1 VLLIVGAE
9 ILVRAAV
16 RLAASLKVRPLII
29 GLTIVAFGSSAPQMT
44 VSLQATLAGN
54 TDIAVGSVIGS
65 SIFNILVTLGLSAL
79 IIPLRVSRQL
89 VRLDIPVMILAGLL
103 VFTLA
108 ANEELTPLDGLLLLC
123 ALLAYLGVLHYQTR
137 HSRRP
142 RTLDIVAKAPWLSSV
157 LLMFGGLLVLVL
169 AGHLLLGAA
178 VDVASDLGL
187 SERIIGLTLIGV
199 GTSLPCLATSL
210 IAALRGERD
219 IAVGNVIGS
228 NLFNLLGVLGL
239 TALLAP
245 SPLSVSP
252 NALDFDLPVMLGV
265 VVLCLPVF
273 YTGYR
278 VTRIEG
284 LVLLGLYLVRSGKQ
298 LSSITI
304 SGNGQHIMTDVY
316 SSAGLIAALIV
327 IHFTGWTWLDPA
339 VSLVMGGLILG
350 KGYQLLRR
358 SISGLMDETDMKIV
372 DKVITILSAHRR
384 ENWIDIHNMRVQQYG
399 NNYHIDCHVTLPY
412 YLELNDAHDEMKKI
426 EKLVNEGFAGS
437 EVEFFIHMDP
447 CIPSCCHYCLKE
459 ACPVRS
465 HAFTGEIIWTRD
477 NVLPNRKHG

>member
-1 VLLIVGAE
+1 MLSGLLLLIIGAE

-108 ANEELTPLDGLLLLC
+108 GNEELTPTDGLLLLV
-123 ALLAYLGVLHYQTR
+123 ALAAYLGVLHYQTR

-142 RTLDIVAKAPWLSSV
+142 RTLDTVARAPWLSSV
-157 LLMFGGLLVLVL
+157 LQMLSGLLILVL

-178 VDVASDLGL
+178 VDVAGDLGL
-187 SERIIGLTLIGV
+187 SERVIGLTLIGV

-210 IAALRGERD
+210 IAALRGQRE

-239 TALLAP
+239 TAVLAP

-252 NALDFDLPVMLGV
+252 NALNFDLPVMLAV
-265 VVLCLPVF
+265 VVLCLPMF

-278 VTRIEG
+278 LTRAEG
-284 LVLLGLYLVRSGKQ
+284 LVLLGLYLA
-298 LSSITI
+298 
-304 SGNGQHIMTDVY
+304 Y
-316 SSAGLIAALIV
+316 GL
-327 IHFTGWTWLDPA
+327 H
-339 VSLVMGGLILG
+339 VM
-350 KGYQLLRR
+350 
-358 SISGLMDETDMKIV
+358 
-372 DKVITILSAHRR
+372 
-384 ENWIDIHNMRVQQYG
+384 
-399 NNYHIDCHVTLPY
+399 
-412 YLELNDAHDEMKKI
+412 
-426 EKLVNEGFAGS
+426 
-437 EVEFFIHMDP
+437 
-447 CIPSCCHYCLKE
+447 
-459 ACPVRS
+459 
-465 HAFTGEIIWTRD
+465 AFTTGMPLANKLEHLMVFY
-477 NVLPNRKHG
+477 VLPVLVAFLLFSTLRAWRRQHKRESQ

>member
-1 VLLIVGAE
+1 MITGLVLLIVGAE

-29 GLTIVAFGSSAPQMT
+29 GLSIVAFGSSAPQMT

-65 SIFNILVTLGLSAL
+65 SIFNTLVTLGLAAL

-89 VRLDIPVMILAGLL
+89 VRLDIPVMIFAGLL

-108 ANEELTPLDGLLLLC
+108 GNEELTPLDGLFLLV
-123 ALLAYLGVLHYQTR
+123 ALIAYLGVLHYQTR

-142 RTLDIVAKAPWLSSV
+142 RTLDTVARAPWLSSA
-157 LLMFGGLLVLVL
+157 LLILGGLLILVL

-210 IAALRGERD
+210 IAALRGERE

-228 NLFNLLGVLGL
+228 NLFNLLGVLGF
-239 TALLAP
+239 TALVAP

-273 YTGYR
+273 YSGYR
-278 VTRIEG
+278 VTRAEG
-284 LVLLGLYLVRSGKQ
+284 LVFLGLYLAYGLHVVSFTFGMPLATRLEQ
-298 LSSITI
+298 L
-304 SGNGQHIMTDVY
+304 M
-316 SSAGLIAALIV
+316 L
-327 IHFTGWTWLDPA
+327 
-339 VSLVMGGLILG
+339 
-350 KGYQLLRR
+350 
-358 SISGLMDETDMKIV
+358 
-372 DKVITILSAHRR
+372 
-384 ENWIDIHNMRVQQYG
+384 
-399 NNYHIDCHVTLPY
+399 
-412 YLELNDAHDEMKKI
+412 
-426 EKLVNEGFAGS
+426 
-437 EVEFFIHMDP
+437 
-447 CIPSCCHYCLKE
+447 HY
-459 ACPVRS
+459 
-465 HAFTGEIIWTRD
+465 
-477 NVLPNRKHG
+477 VLPALVAFVLFTSLQAWRRQHKRESQ